1 MPISILLLLTAC
13 SPAAQPIIPTDR
25 PTHTP
30 TLATIAPES
39 PPASPT
45 HAETPTPAAT
55 GGPSPTPLLGPTRT
69 PEGALG
75 LPTRP
80 ANPNA
85 PVIEFFRASPEVAT
99 PGGSFTLFWSTR
111 NVTEAAIYRLD
122 AEGQRTLVYNVEP
135 YGRQTITLSARERVQ
150 VAYELAI
157 GAGAGEAIQR
167 LVIPLACPVPWFFA
181 PAPDSCPI
189 REASATPIIEQP
201 FERGRM
207 FFIEETRQIYVLFN
221 DGSTPRWNVYDDRY
235 NPAIHAERDPAFDQA
250 FAGTGLVQPVA
261 RLGYLWRGL
270 DTVRNRL
277 GSGLAPEQRFEGL
290 RQTAPTRDPNY
301 AGREDVFITASDGT
315 VIQLLP
321 NGSQWQ
327 ILTPSR

>member
-1 MPISILLLLTAC
+1 
-13 SPAAQPIIPTDR
+13 
-25 PTHTP
+25 
-30 TLATIAPES
+30 
-39 PPASPT
+39 
-45 HAETPTPAAT
+45 
-55 GGPSPTPLLGPTRT
+55 LLGPTRT
-69 PEGALG
+69 PDVAIN

-85 PVIEFFRASPEVAT
+85 PIIEFFRASPERAT
-99 PGGSFTLFWSTR
+99 PGGTFTLFWSTR

-122 AEGQRTLVYNVEP
+122 ATGQRTLVYNVAA
-135 YGRQTITLSARERVQ
+135 YGSQSITISARERVQ

-167 LVIPLACPVPWFFA
+167 LVIPLECPILWFFA
-181 PAPDSCPI
+181 PSPDSCPI
-189 REASATPIIEQP
+189 REANATTIIEQS

-207 FFIEETRQIYVLFN
+207 FFIEDDNQIYVLYN
-221 DGSTPRWNVYDDRY
+221 DGSTPRWSVHENRY
-235 NPAIHAERDPAFDQA
+235 NPAIHPERDPAFDQA

-277 GSGLAPEQRFEGL
+277 GSGLVPDQRFDGFV
-290 RQTAPTRDPNY
+290 QNAPTREEAF
-301 AGREDVFITASDGT
+301 AGREDLFITAQDGT

-321 NGSQWQ
+321 AGSQWQ
-327 ILTPSR
+327 ILTPNQRTE